1 MIAAQLVGIND
12 LMVGELPSPEIVQ
25 DTDVLVDVKAVGICG
40 SDVHNY
46 VEGGIGLRKVAYPF
60 VPGHEAS
67 GIVKAVGD
75 AVTGVKPGDRIM
87 IEPARHCG
95 VCDQCQSERYNTC
108 RHIQFMSSAA
118 EIQGCMCEQVV
129 IPEKCCFSIPDNISY
144 EQASVAEP
152 LSIALYS
159 VKQSIPMTA
168 DTSVAILG
176 AGPIGLCTMLAARSQ
191 GARNFFVTDKI
202 KERLMLARE
211 LGADWVGN
219 AAVSDVVADMQS
231 NVPLGF
237 PVVFEC
243 SGDAEAL
250 DQAVELLAPGGKLVI
265 TGIPLG
271 HRISL
276 SIDDLRRKEI
286 TIYNVRRQ
294 NRTVDETIRMLSQG
308 DINID
313 QIITHRFPLKDAKQA
328 FDLVAEY
335 ADGVIKAMV
344 VIE

>member
-1 MIAAQLVGIND
+1 
-12 LMVGELPSPEIVQ
+12 
-25 DTDVLVDVKAVGICG
+25 
-40 SDVHNY
+40 
-46 VEGGIGLRKVAYPF
+46 
-60 VPGHEAS
+60 
-67 GIVKAVGD
+67 
-75 AVTGVKPGDRIM
+75 
-87 IEPARHCG
+87 
-95 VCDQCQSERYNTC
+95 
-108 RHIQFMSSAA
+108 
-118 EIQGCMCEQVV
+118 MCEQVV